1 MKALSIEDEACKQ
14 DYPKDEK
21 ENQQG
26 ELLGRSFEGVDQN
39 SETWWVSGQL
49 EEAEDPGYRQYLEI
63 QAGFREELGVKA
75 ERCGQ
80 VYRVQWRH
88 SESLQ
93 AWVYLQPV
101 YRGLWELINWFR
113 LKLSSSKGFSSFL
126 FYFIFG

>member
-1 MKALSIEDEACKQ
+1 M
-14 DYPKDEK
+14 
-21 ENQQG
+21 
-26 ELLGRSFEGVDQN
+26 
-39 SETWWVSGQL
+39 SGQL

-93 AWVYLQPV
+93 AWVYQA
-101 YRGLWELINWFR
+101 
-113 LKLSSSKGFSSFL
+113 SKGDLEGEPRVARVLYVKEKGVRMKIVVPRSL
-126 FYFIFG
+126 RMTLEAEAQHREADEKYRDACYALRGKGRVRLVE